1 MLHTVARCFPIRK
14 MGAKMEAETRI
25 AEVWFYADSVCTS
38 LSGYVCSF
46 HLNKCLQLRVVM
58 LLSLCL
64 RCLAV
69 TEMVFSDGSSS
80 NLKQVSYKGFW
91 PQDTGSRFQSKR
103 HPQDHL
109 NILNPQLPGETSS
122 RSCVLWIVIQE
133 KLTSN
138 VHSTTTQ

>member
-1 MLHTVARCFPIRK
+1 MALVLLGSELNAAHSYMLFSNQK

-64 RCLAV
+64 KSC
-69 TEMVFSDGSSS
+69 SD
-80 NLKQVSYKGFW
+80 
-91 PQDTGSRFQSKR
+91 
-103 HPQDHL
+103 
-109 NILNPQLPGETSS
+109 
-122 RSCVLWIVIQE
+122 
-133 KLTSN
+133 
-138 VHSTTTQ
+138 